1 MAKNRKEEPVKA
13 KVVGLWGDPG
23 LTEYYN
29 YDVLSRFLLVQVA
42 PYNEVPTAN
51 DASAIIKLVLRPESL
66 WIKHVVTS
74 AGAQRRD
81 FYGNINNQLISPTD
95 NPPNNGRNAATFSD
109 KNILPITQSYKVGDE
124 LILNRLSQP
133 LHFDSPSTST
143 TKPGSGSRRRP
154 TSPPVTVGRCQ
165 FNGTNIF
172 LSDQAYTASSF
183 MSQAYKDSSSD
194 PTISTLDVFSYL
206 LSVVGGPDFNV
217 VMNSGATPTTAN
229 TGPYIAALGKMLAS
243 AQKYKEIITAGIST
257 QMAASGLLGL
267 RGGLFG
273 RYLYKSVEY
282 IDSNADNRE
291 RPRDSGCLP
300 LIVANPSTFPTPA
313 NRNLGG
319 INITL

>member
-13 KVVGLWGDPG
+13 RVVGLWGDPG

-42 PYNEVPTAN
+42 PYNEVPTPN
-51 DASAIIKLVLRPESL
+51 DASTIVKLVLRPESL

-124 LILNRLSQP
+124 LILNKLSQP
-133 LHFDSPSTST
+133 LHFDSPSQPVLLNPANPPSATNQPIGST
-143 TKPGSGSRRRP
+143 
-154 TSPPVTVGRCQ
+154 GRCQ

-183 MSQAYKDSSSD
+183 MSQAYKDSASV
-194 PTISTLDVFSYL
+194 PTISTLNVFSYL
-206 LSVVGGPDFNV
+206 LSVGGSDFNV

-229 TGPYIAALGKMLAS
+229 TGPYLASLGKILAS
-243 AQKYKEIITAGIST
+243 AQKYTEIINAGIST
-257 QMAASGLLGL
+257 QMGLSLLLGL

>member
-66 WIKHVVTS
+66 WIKHVITS

-143 TKPGSGSRRRP
+143 TKPG
-154 TSPPVTVGRCQ
+154 TAVGRCQ

-183 MSQAYKDSSSD
+183 MSQAYKDSASV
-194 PTISTLDVFSYL
+194 PTISTLNVFSYL
-206 LSVVGGPDFNV
+206 LPVVGGFNV
-217 VMNSGATPTTAN
+217 VMNSGATSATAN
-229 TGPYIAALGKMLAS
+229 TGPYLAALGKMLAS
-243 AQKYKEIITAGIST
+243 AQKYTEIISAGIST
-257 QMAASGLLGL
+257 QMTASGLLGI

>member
-13 KVVGLWGDPG
+13 RVVGLWGDPG

-42 PYNEVPTAN
+42 PYNEVPTPN
-51 DASAIIKLVLRPESL
+51 DASTIVKLVLRPESL

-143 TKPGSGSRRRP
+143 TQPG
-154 TSPPVTVGRCQ
+154 TAVGRCQ

-183 MSQAYKDSSSD
+183 MSQAYKDSASV
-194 PTISTLDVFSYL
+194 PTISTLNVFSYL
-206 LSVVGGPDFNV
+206 LSVGGSDFNV

-229 TGPYIAALGKMLAS
+229 TGPYLASLGKILAS
-243 AQKYKEIITAGIST
+243 AQKYTEIINAGIST
-257 QMAASGLLGL
+257 QMGLSLLLGL

>member
-95 NPPNNGRNAATFSD
+95 NPPNKGRNAATFSD

-143 TKPGSGSRRRP
+143 TKPG
-154 TSPPVTVGRCQ
+154 TAVGRCQ

-183 MSQAYKDSSSD
+183 MSQAYKDSSSV

-206 LSVVGGPDFNV
+206 LSVAGGDFNV
-217 VMNSGATPTTAN
+217 VMNSGATPATAN
-229 TGPYIAALGKMLAS
+229 TGPYLAALGKMLAS
-243 AQKYKEIITAGIST
+243 AQKYTEIISAGIST
-257 QMAASGLLGL
+257 QMAASGLLGI

>member
-143 TKPGSGSRRRP
+143 TKPG
-154 TSPPVTVGRCQ
+154 TAVGRCQ

-172 LSDQAYTASSF
+172 LSDQAYIASSF
-183 MSQAYKDSSSD
+183 MSQAYKDSASV
-194 PTISTLDVFSYL
+194 PTISTLNVFSYL
-206 LSVVGGPDFNV
+206 LSVVGGFNV
-217 VMNSGATPTTAN
+217 VMNSGATSATAN
-229 TGPYIAALGKMLAS
+229 TGPYLAALGKMLAS
-243 AQKYKEIITAGIST
+243 AQKYTEIISAGIST
-257 QMAASGLLGL
+257 QMAVSGLVGI

>member
-1 MAKNRKEEPVKA
+1 MK
-13 KVVGLWGDPG
+13 
-23 LTEYYN
+23 
-29 YDVLSRFLLVQVA
+29 
-42 PYNEVPTAN
+42 
-51 DASAIIKLVLRPESL
+51 
-66 WIKHVVTS
+66 
-74 AGAQRRD
+74 
-81 FYGNINNQLISPTD
+81 
-95 NPPNNGRNAATFSD
+95 
-109 KNILPITQSYKVGDE
+109 
-124 LILNRLSQP
+124 
-133 LHFDSPSTST
+133 
-143 TKPGSGSRRRP
+143 
-154 TSPPVTVGRCQ
+154 
-165 FNGTNIF
+165 
-172 LSDQAYTASSF
+172 
-183 MSQAYKDSSSD
+183 
-194 PTISTLDVFSYL
+194 
-206 LSVVGGPDFNV
+206 
-217 VMNSGATPTTAN
+217 PTTAN

>member
-29 YDVLSRFLLVQVA
+29 YDVLSRFLIVQVA

-51 DASAIIKLVLRPESL
+51 DASAIVKLVLRPESL

-81 FYGNINNQLISPTD
+81 FYGNINNQLIAG
-95 NPPNNGRNAATFSD
+95 NPPNNGKNAATFSD
-109 KNILPITQSYKVGDE
+109 RNILPITQSYKVGDE
-124 LILNRLSQP
+124 LILNKLSQP
-133 LHFDSPSTST
+133 LHFDSPSQPVLLNPANPPSATNQPIGST
-143 TKPGSGSRRRP
+143 
-154 TSPPVTVGRCQ
+154 GRCQ
-165 FNGTNIF
+165 FNGTDIF
-172 LSDQAYTASSF
+172 LSGQAYTASSF
-183 MSQAYKDSSSD
+183 MSQAYKDSAGV
-194 PTISTLDVFSYL
+194 PAISTLDVFSYL
-206 LSVVGGPDFNV
+206 LSVAGGSDFNV

-229 TGPYIAALGKMLAS
+229 PGPYLAALGKMLAS
-243 AQKYKEIITAGIST
+243 AQKYTEIIRAGIST
-257 QMAASGLLGL
+257 QMDLSGLLGI

-319 INITL
+319 VNITL

>member
-143 TKPGSGSRRRP
+143 TKPG
-154 TSPPVTVGRCQ
+154 TAVGRCQ

-172 LSDQAYTASSF
+172 LSDQAYIASSF
-183 MSQAYKDSSSD
+183 MSQAYKDSASV
-194 PTISTLDVFSYL
+194 PTISTLNVFSYL
-206 LSVVGGPDFNV
+206 LSVVGGFNV
-217 VMNSGATPTTAN
+217 VMNSGATSATAN
-229 TGPYIAALGKMLAS
+229 TGPYLAALGKMLAS
-243 AQKYKEIITAGIST
+243 AQKYTGIISAGIST
-257 QMAASGLLGL
+257 QMAASGLLGI

>member
-42 PYNEVPTAN
+42 PYNEVPTSN
-51 DASAIIKLVLRPESL
+51 DASTIIKLVLRPESL

-74 AGAQRRD
+74 TGAQRRD
-81 FYGNINNQLISPTD
+81 FYGNINNQLTAG
-95 NPPNNGRNAATFSD
+95 NPPDNGKNAATFSD
-109 KNILPITQSYKVGDE
+109 KNILPITPSYKVGDE
-124 LILNRLSQP
+124 ITLTKLSKPLNY
-133 LHFDSPSTST
+133 DSPSQPILLAPANPPSASNQPIGST
-143 TKPGSGSRRRP
+143 
-154 TSPPVTVGRCQ
+154 GRCQ

-183 MSQAYKDSSSD
+183 MSQAYKDSASVLA
-194 PTISTLDVFSYL
+194 ISTLDVFSYL
-206 LSVVGGPDFNV
+206 LSVAGGSDFNV
-217 VMNSGATPTTAN
+217 VMNSGATSTTAN
-229 TGPYIAALGKMLAS
+229 TGPYLAALGKMLAS
-243 AQKYKEIITAGIST
+243 AQKYTGIIRAGIST
-257 QMAASGLLGL
+257 QMALSGLIGL

-291 RPRDSGCLP
+291 RPKDSGCLP

-319 INITL
+319 VNITL